1 MREYIDSFLKY
12 LVVEK
17 GFSKNTEEAYRN
29 DLSQLEIFVVF
40 GLAKILRAEKF
51 GQADQLGACDGYY
64 LGGFDSVL
72 QQF

>member
-29 DLSQLEIFVVF
+29 DLCQLENFMQKKLPPSAVRCHPGMVST
-40 GLAKILRAEKF
+40 ARK
-51 GQADQLGACDGYY
+51 C
-64 LGGFDSVL
+64 
-72 QQF
+72 